1 MVIAGMQIPP
11 GLDLLL
17 FSACA
22 TTRGVRSVP
31 LPLLKKARP
40 PPPADS
46 CVVELC
52 PRTGRANGSHGTVC
66 KCRY

>member
-1 MVIAGMQIPP
+1 MVIAGMEMPP

-31 LPLLKKARP
+31 IPLLKKAR
-40 PPPADS
+40 S
-46 CVVELC
+46 CFTAWDKHSAHRHCCNE
-52 PRTGRANGSHGTVC
+52 
-66 KCRY
+66 

>member
-1 MVIAGMQIPP
+1 MVIAGMQMPP

-31 LPLLKKARP
+31 IPLLKEVRSCLSTCTLATVAMCKMP
-40 PPPADS
+40 PI
-46 CVVELC
+46 
-52 PRTGRANGSHGTVC
+52 
-66 KCRY
+66 

>member
-1 MVIAGMQIPP
+1 MVIAGMEMPP

-31 LPLLKKARP
+31 IPLLKKARRWFT
-40 PPPADS
+40 AYAQTAAHHH
-46 CVVELC
+46 CCHEHRCHHC
-52 PRTGRANGSHGTVC
+52 PTSGQA
-66 KCRY
+66 